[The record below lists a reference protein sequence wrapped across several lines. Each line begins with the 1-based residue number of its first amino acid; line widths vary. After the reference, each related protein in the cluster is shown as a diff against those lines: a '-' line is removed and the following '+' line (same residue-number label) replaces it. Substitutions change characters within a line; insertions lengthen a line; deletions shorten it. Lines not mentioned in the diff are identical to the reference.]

1 MNGFPCT
8 TLLAKSQTRVALG
21 LLLVLLFFLAPGC
34 VRRRLTVRS
43 NPSGAMVYFD
53 KQPIGTTP
61 VSTPF
66 VYYGPYR
73 EIEIAKGGYETEKV
87 KHKLR
92 PPWWQ
97 YPVIDFVTENLWPW
111 EIRDERVVDIQLQP
125 VQPVSKQELRER
137 AEGLRLSSQRGHL
150 TPMVAPAQGPIP
162 VLPGTPA
169 GPATVPANLPH
180 GGVMTESIGVPTLPP
195 PNLSPNPAGSQ
206 PYLTNPGF

>member
-1 MNGFPCT
+1 MNDLPT
-8 TLLAKSQTRVALG
+8 HVPAKTRSRAVCS
-21 LLLVLLFFLAPGC
+21 LLLVFLIALPSGC

-43 NPSGAMVYFD
+43 NPSGAMVYLD

-111 EIRDERVVDIQLQP
+111 EIRDERVVDMQLQP

-150 TPMVAPAQGPIP
+150 TPMVGPAQGPIP

-169 GPATVPANLPH
+169 GPASVPTHLPR
-180 GGVMTESIGVPTLPP
+180 GGVTTESIGVPSLPP
-195 PNLSPNPAGSQ
+195 PNLAPSQGGGQ
-206 PYLTNPGF
+206 PYLTNPGL

>member
-1 MNGFPCT
+1 MNGSRFVNLWT
-8 TLLAKSQTRVALG
+8 AIGARLTLG
-21 LLLVLLFFLAPGC
+21 WLLLLLILLTSGC

-73 EIEIAKGGYETEKV
+73 EIEVAKGGYKTEKV
-87 KHKLR
+87 KHKLH

-97 YPVIDFVTENLWPW
+97 YPGLDFVTENLWPW

-125 VQPVSKQELRER
+125 VQPVAKQELRER

-150 TPMVAPAQGPIP
+150 TPLVGASQQPIP

-169 GPATVPANLPH
+169 GPATVPANLPR
-180 GGVMTESIGVPTLPP
+180 GGITAEPTGVPALPP
-195 PNLSPNPAGSQ
+195 PNVPPSPGGTQ
-206 PYLTNPGF
+206 RYLTNPGL